1 MNQGSANQPR
11 AGAEELEARR
21 KVDEILAGL
30 GKPLVAFSGGVD
42 SALLVARVSLIGGG
56 AATLSGSM
64 YAAEETERARA
75 VAKSLGVKHH
85 EIPIDSLAVE
95 GVRANPID
103 RCYHCRKSGM
113 AKLVELAGTE
123 GYDAVV
129 DGENADDADDYRPGV
144 RAMRELGLRGP
155 LREAGLGKD
164 WIRRWSAELGL
175 PTADLPAA
183 ACLASRFPP
192 GTPLTEKALRQ
203 VEEAE
208 RFLRGLGLRQVR
220 VRHHGEAARIE
231 VEPAEI
237 ASLAAPPLRERVARE
252 LNRLGYR
259 RVSLDLAG
267 YQAGSLNP
275 LDNVRNFSRK

>member
-1 MNQGSANQPR
+1 MNRESEPISAPA
-11 AGAEELEARR
+11 AGADELAARE
-21 KVDEILAGL
+21 KVDAILAGL
-30 GKPLVAFSGGVD
+30 GRPLVAFSGGVD
-42 SALLVARVSLIGGG
+42 SALLVARVSRIGGG
-56 AATLSGSM
+56 AATLIGSM
-64 YAAEETERARA
+64 YAGEETERARA
-75 VAKSLGVKHH
+75 VAKRLGVKHH
-85 EIPIDSLAVE
+85 EVSIDSLAVE
-95 GVRANPID
+95 GVRANPAD

-113 AKLVELAGTE
+113 AKLVELAQAE

-144 RAMRELGLRGP
+144 KAMRELGLRGP
-155 LREAGLGKD
+155 LREAGLGKF

-203 VEEAE
+203 VEAAE

-220 VRHHGEAARIE
+220 VRHHGEVARIE
-231 VEPAEI
+231 AELEEI
-237 ASLAAPPLRERVARE
+237 ASLASPPRREQVVRE
-252 LNRLGYR
+252 LNRIGYR

-267 YQAGSLNP
+267 YQTWSLNP
-275 LDNVRNFSRK
+275 LPRSP